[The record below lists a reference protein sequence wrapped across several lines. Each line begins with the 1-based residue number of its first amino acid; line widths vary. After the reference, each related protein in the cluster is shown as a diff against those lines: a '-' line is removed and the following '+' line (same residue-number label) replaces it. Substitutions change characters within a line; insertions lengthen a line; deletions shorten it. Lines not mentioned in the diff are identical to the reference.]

1 MTSVDP
7 AAGRVPA
14 PTTPADGVHD
24 ESRDESHGAST
35 AEPTDVPVPVGHAE
49 SDGTGGR
56 PDTAASAAPKPAPAR
71 LPLDVRLAEGL
82 LALLGRITGR
92 PRGLYQAALLRIGFG
107 SVFLASLLREFLNRR
122 EIWGDQSPWSPD
134 MARRLLSGIDGVS
147 ILLVRDERWWFEL
160 MFAVAVLATTLF
172 VLGWHTRA
180 MSVLF
185 CVMVVSFN
193 SRSLLMTDSGDTV
206 LLLMSFYL
214 MFTACGRV
222 WSLDARR
229 ERRTG
234 QSRSPGPGHEWGVFV
249 ALFAVV
255 AAGLLLPWW
264 ASVLGAVV
272 VLAGMWRLP
281 LELEQV
287 RAALVAAM
295 HHCALFVIAAQVC
308 VVYAAAGL
316 YKVQGKTWQDGTA
329 MHYALNLEYFQPFP
343 GLSGIVDGGELWG
356 TALAY
361 LTVFTQVGFAFL
373 VFAKRAKYTV
383 IAIMVGM
390 HLGIAVLLGLP
401 AFSAAMALG
410 DLVFLPTAFLL
421 FAAAWGGRAVR
432 WTGGRLRGRPDAE
445 GAPRTL
451 DA

>member
-7 AAGRVPA
+7 EAVRIPA
-14 PTTPADGVHD
+14 PQAETKGETTGATAAESVSDTPA
-24 ESRDESHGAST
+24 ETT
-35 AEPTDVPVPVGHAE
+35 AETPGET
-49 SDGTGGR
+49 
-56 PDTAASAAPKPAPAR
+56 TAAADDAPKPAAPPR
-71 LPLDVRLAEGL
+71 VPIDVRAAEGL
-82 LALLGRITGR
+82 LNLLGRVTGR
-92 PRGLYQAALLRIGFG
+92 PRGLHQAALLRIGFG
-107 SVFLASLLREFLNRR
+107 TVFLATLLREFFNRR
-122 EIWGDQSPWSPD
+122 EIWGDQSPWSPE
-134 MARRLLSGIDGVS
+134 MARTLLNGLDGVS

-214 MFTACGRV
+214 MFTASGRV

-229 ERRTG
+229 ARRTG
-234 QSRSPGPGHEWGVFV
+234 QSRSPGPGQEGGVFV

-264 ASVLGAVV
+264 VSLVGAAIVLT
-272 VLAGMWRLP
+272 GMWRLP
-281 LELEQV
+281 LELEQM
-287 RAALVAAM
+287 RAAAVAAM

-308 VVYAAAGL
+308 IVYAAAGL
-316 YKVQGKTWQDGTA
+316 FKVQGKAWQDGTA
-329 MHYALNLEYFQPFP
+329 MHYALNLEYFQPWP
-343 GLSGIVDGGELWG
+343 ALSGIADGGEIWS

-373 VFAKRAKYTV
+373 VFAKRAKYAV
-383 IAIMVGM
+383 VAIMLGM

-421 FAAAWGGRAVR
+421 FVRAQGGRAGT
-432 WTGGRLRGRPDAE
+432 WLGGRFRGRPGDRPAAP
-445 GAPRTL
+445 APRSL